1 MLVKIR
7 EKLHGVF
14 AWVIL
19 LMIVIPFALWGI
31 QNYLDVG
38 KERPIVSV
46 GDKDFFQ
53 REVTQAMTQYSQN
66 YAGMNLGEDVIKA
79 QALKKLINDEVL
91 FQYVEDENL
100 VISDENARNFI
111 KSLPYFQTDGKFDD
125 KQYKALLN
133 SQGMSSAQFALR
145 VKKSMTMEQFQRA
158 IMDSSFAT
166 PSAVENFFKIQNQ
179 QRDVEYVTVALPKIT
194 TPPTAEELQNYY
206 QQHQDLFQTP
216 EQVAVEYIELSV
228 DELAKAVTATDEQLQ
243 AYYQDQK
250 DQYSTKERRKI
261 SHILFAV
268 GKDVTEAQALQ
279 KAQQAQEAL
288 KTKDFAAV
296 AKEMSDDKLSAE
308 KGGDL
313 GLFNAGVM
321 EKDFDAAAGTLAL
334 NAVSQPVK
342 TSFGYHLIKVTEFV
356 PGETKPYADVKAE
369 VTKAYQKAQAENKF
383 YELGEKI
390 AQLSYENSGSL
401 GPVSEALKLTIQK
414 TGLESKDSVNGI
426 FVEPKVKSA
435 AFSEEVLNGN
445 NSEAIEAGAN
455 RLVVLRMLEHKPA
468 TVLPLKDVEAKVSAA
483 VLADKAKQQNQQ
495 MADNIKKKLEGGST
509 IAAVAAEHNLAVQ
522 KFPGLVRNNN
532 KLPWQLIQEIFKAPK
547 PVGTKPS
554 LISVELDKGERA
566 VVSIAQV
573 KPGVMS
579 EEDKK
584 QLALATK
591 NIAKAF
597 GQSIFAATI
606 SNLEAD
612 ADVVIHK

>member
-414 TGLESKDSVNGI
+414 TALESKDSVNGI